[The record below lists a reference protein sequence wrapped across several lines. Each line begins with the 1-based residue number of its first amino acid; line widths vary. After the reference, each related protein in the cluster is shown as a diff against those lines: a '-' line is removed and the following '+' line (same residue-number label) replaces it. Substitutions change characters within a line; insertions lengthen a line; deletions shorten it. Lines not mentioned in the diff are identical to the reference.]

1 MARTPDQIERL
12 LDAIELV
19 KDDRRPEAFTI
30 LRGLINEDS
39 DFEEAWLWM
48 SLAVD
53 SFDQST
59 ICLDHVLRVNPH
71 NMVAAGALYRL
82 RENDMRFDKL
92 RDRYRAVRDMARAV
106 VGLVVAAVFV
116 SACATTAYVMSLLAV
131 VD

>member
-19 KDDRRPEAFTI
+19 KDDRRQEAFTI
-30 LRGLINEDS
+30 LRGLIHEDS

-92 RDRYRAVRDMARAV
+92 RDRYRAIRDAARAA
-106 VGLVVAAVFV
+106 VGVVVAAVFI
-116 SACATTAYVMSLLAV
+116 SACATTAYVMNFWMT

>member
-19 KDDRRPEAFTI
+19 KDDRRKEAFTI
-30 LRGLINEDS
+30 LHGLINEDS
-39 DFEEAWLWM
+39 DFEDAWLWM

-59 ICLDHVLRVNPH
+59 ICLDHVLRVNPQ
-71 NMVAAGALYRL
+71 NMVAASALYRL
-82 RENDMRFDKL
+82 REDDMRFEKQ
-92 RDRYRAVRDMARAV
+92 RDRYRAIRDTARAI

-116 SACATTAYVMSLLAV
+116 SACATTAYMISLLGTI
-131 VD
+131 D